1 MSVIVAWLFIVGCII
16 ARYHSLM
23 INKKQPFLSVISL
36 VVFSCWSPVSIAD
49 NQDRLVVT
57 ANRFKQPISSVLAPM
72 TVVTREDID
81 RWQSN
86 NLVDV
91 LRRLPGVD
99 IAQNGGLGQNSS
111 LYVRGTNSSHTLVLV
126 DGIRLNQA
134 GIMGA
139 ADFSQIPIAIVQR
152 IEFIRGARSAVYG
165 SDAIGGVINIIT
177 KRESRGTTLNAGIG
191 SNGYQNYNGSTQQKL
206 GENTLLTAASG
217 YTYTKGF
224 DVIVDG
230 KTGGYRQPDRDG
242 FMSKTLWLE
251 IDHKI
256 NEQMSGF
263 ARTYGFNNR
272 TAYDAGGIGG
282 TDTREL
288 FSRTYDA
295 GLQFNQGIYSSQLI
309 ASYSH
314 VKDYNH
320 APDDGRY
327 GKNTSLSDSKQYNVQ
342 WGNLWQVGHGA
353 ISSGVDW
360 KRESVAAGSNYIPV
374 QKSVDNTGLY
384 LTAQQK
390 IHDFTLEGAVRS
402 DHHSEYD
409 WNTTWQTGA
418 GWEFIDGYR
427 LIVSYGTAFKAPTLG
442 QLYGWGANP
451 TLKPEKSK
459 QWETGI
465 EGLTGT
471 LNWRLSAYRNDIEQL
486 IDYNI
491 VTNHY
496 RNLGQAKIRG
506 VEWTGTMDTSI
517 FQHQLTLQYIDPRDG
532 NNKRLIRRA
541 KQQIKYQLDWEALNV
556 DWGVTYQYIGPRH
569 DLDYKV
575 FPARTVKSGGVSLWD
590 INASY
595 PITDHLTIRA
605 KIANLFD
612 KNYETAYGY
621 RTAGRE
627 YSLTGS
633 YNF

>member
-1 MSVIVAWLFIVGCII
+1 MS
-16 ARYHSLM
+16 
-23 INKKQPFLSVISL
+23 NKKHILFSVVS
-36 VVFSCWSPVSIAD
+36 VTVFPGWSHVAVAD
-49 NQDRLVVT
+49 NQDPIVVT

-81 RWQSN
+81 KWQSSS
-86 NLVDV
+86 LVDV
-91 LRRLPGVD
+91 LRRLPSVD
-99 IAQNGGLGQNSS
+99 IAQNGGIGQHSS
-111 LYVRGTNSSHTLVLV
+111 LFVRGTNSNHTLVLV

-134 GIMGA
+134 GITGS
-139 ADFSQIPIAIVQR
+139 ADFSQIPISMVQR
-152 IEFIRGARSAVYG
+152 IEYIRGARSAVYG

-177 KRESRGTTLNAGIG
+177 KREQRGTTLNAGIG

-206 GENTLLTAASG
+206 SEDTLLTAAAG

-242 FMSKTLWLE
+242 FMSKMLWLE
-251 IDHKI
+251 IDHKV
-256 NEQMSGF
+256 NEQVSGF

-272 TAYDAGGIGG
+272 TAYDAWSIGD

-295 GLQFNQGIYSSQLI
+295 GIQFNQGIYSSQLI

-360 KRESVAAGSNYIPV
+360 KRESVAAGSNSIPV
-374 QKSVDNTGLY
+374 QKDVDNTGLY
-384 LTAQQK
+384 LTAQQR

-402 DHHSEYD
+402 DNHSEYD

-418 GWEFIDGYR
+418 SWEFIDGYR
-427 LIVSYGTAFKAPTLG
+427 FIVAYGTAFKAPTLH
-442 QLYGWGANP
+442 QLYSQWGNES
-451 TLKPEKSK
+451 LKPEKSK
-459 QWETGI
+459 QWEGGI
-465 EGLTGT
+465 EGLTGP
-471 LNWRLSAYRNDIEQL
+471 LNWRLSVYHNEIEQL
-486 IDYNI
+486 INFSNDRYENI
-491 VTNHY
+491 
-496 RNLGQAKIRG
+496 GKAKIKG
-506 VEWTGTMDTSI
+506 VEWTGTIDTGI
-517 FQHQLTLQYIDPRDG
+517 FQHQLTLQYVDPRDG
-532 NNKRLIRRA
+532 NDQQLTRRA
-541 KQQIKYQLDWEALNV
+541 KQQVKYQLDWETFNV
-556 DWGVTYQYIGPRH
+556 DWGITYQYIGKRY
-569 DLDYKV
+569 DQDYRG
-575 FPARTVKSGGVSLWD
+575 FPPRTVKLAGVSLWD

-595 PITDHLTIRA
+595 PITDHLIIRA

-621 RTAGRE
+621 RTPGRE
-627 YSLTGS
+627 YYLIGS